1 MGAVIAKLWRRKK
14 STRDVLTKI
23 REDLEG
29 IEEFKQSTQAWHKKL
44 IGYLLAYFSVI
55 YLIAALIAYFRYFTN
70 PVWREFSPF
79 ASQLRLL
86 APFIVAPFIFIFLK
100 RFLTWWYH
108 RKLRRN
114 EIAVGRL
121 KKQKAKILDEV
132 METET
137 YKVAKELLDE
147 FATDA
152 EKRQLN
158 LIKSPV
164 MNTTVRSKSML
175 DTTKTVGPTAS
186 NLDATKNLDTTTNH
200 QPMVLRQRQVNPGI
214 PSSNSSPAPSRSQS
228 VQGTSSF
235 MQDSAKNPNNST
247 PKRSGP
253 PSVPTSRTPLMNR
266 PPPGPPLPRP
276 VLPRERGYMDR
287 VVEYLVGDGP
297 HNRYALI
304 CKQCQSHNG
313 MALREEFE
321 FIAFRCA
328 YCHYWNPARK
338 QKPSAPRLEA
348 SALRPQVSTESS
360 SEDEESVS
368 RAKESESASDSKET
382 SKDIEK
388 STKEPEETVRKN
400 SIKSNTSEEEKEKE
414 DTD

>member
-1 MGAVIAKLWRRKK
+1 
-14 STRDVLTKI
+14 LTKL
-23 REDLEG
+23 RDDLLD

-55 YLIAALIAYFRYFTN
+55 YLIAALIAYFKYFSH
-70 PVWREFSPF
+70 PAWRDFT
-79 ASQLRLL
+79 SQLQLYT
-86 APFIVAPFIFIFLK
+86 PFIVAPFIFIFLK

-108 RKLRRN
+108 RKIRRN
-114 EIAVGRL
+114 EIAMEKL
-121 KKQKAKILDEV
+121 KKQKAKILDDV

-147 FATDA
+147 FASDA

-175 DTTKTVGPTAS
+175 DTTKPLVGPLNTTV
-186 NLDATKNLDTTTNH
+186 LDKTKNNLDTTQ

-214 PSSNSSPAPSRSQS
+214 PSSPARSQS
-228 VQGTSSF
+228 VQGTQPSL
-235 MQDSAKNPNNST
+235 QEVAKNSNPST
-247 PKRSGP
+247 PKRSAP
-253 PSVPTSRTPLMNR
+253 AVPMSRTPIMSR
-266 PPPGPPLPRP
+266 PAPGPPLPRP

-321 FIAFRCA
+321 YIAYRCA

-338 QKPSAPRLEA
+338 QRPTAPRLEA
-348 SALRPQVSTESS
+348 SSLKPQVLTESS
-360 SEDEESVS
+360 SDEE
-368 RAKESESASDSKET
+368 ESESRIKESDNASDSNKNSKEA

-388 STKEPEETVRKN
+388 SANEQKSAKEPENVPPTVSKT
-400 SIKSNTSEEEKEKE
+400 SSDESEEEKSENTE
-414 DTD
+414 NTN